1 MQGGWGDLIE
11 HLWLCHPC
19 YHKGG
24 AKYDFNWHADTTTK
38 PPPPP
43 TPPPPPPPHDWEARP
58 PTPRPPPP
66 PQRTFDPK
74 DYVESKCGEFDS
86 VTNNDSPISFSR
98 SFTRTHAFSHLFSCA
113 YTHTSGTWMLN
124 NPKSCDS
131 QCGVYSGQVS
141 HIHPCESAV
150 LLVFSSGAMRFGLLT
165 ADVPPARM
173 CMQLQGT
180 DVPLPALVKCACL
193 LLLSLADDRDDTH
206 SFSVTSLLLIHTTAN
221 VRVTVLFDALLLSV
235 N

>member
-1 MQGGWGDLIE
+1 MYERKCVQDAAGHDFRPNARTE
-11 HLWLCHPC
+11 S
-19 YHKGG
+19 
-24 AKYDFNWHADTTTK
+24 AKYDPSWDGAITGWGHAGHGAQAMMGWAMMGWAMMTWWHGLVPATGGVVGLWLGTVGWAWAKIAAMMLGWIGGLIVSEDG
-38 PPPPP
+38 
-43 TPPPPPPPHDWEARP
+43 AVMVL
-58 PTPRPPPP
+58 
-66 PQRTFDPK
+66 PQTHLRQ
-74 DYVESKCGEFDS
+74 VGCRCIQR
-86 VTNNDSPISFSR
+86 NDD
-98 SFTRTHAFSHLFSCA
+98 
-113 YTHTSGTWMLN
+113 G
-124 NPKSCDS
+124 
-131 QCGVYSGQVS
+131 CGVYSGQVS